1 MKWRC
6 RTGVLQGRMLL
17 PLILVTGIGGGFQYG
32 FNMSSINAP
41 SMFIK
46 KFIAETWVERFGTAL
61 DETAVTLLWCVIVST
76 YPIGG
81 LFGALNAGH
90 LSIKYGRKNA
100 LLFNNIVA
108 IVAAIIMMFSKVGRS
123 FEMILV
129 GRFLYG
135 INAGIGLNVHSMYLG
150 ESAPKELRGLV
161 SLTRAMFV
169 AFGKFIGQV
178 VGLREILGTETA
190 WPLLLAFSGLP
201 ALIQLFLLPWFPES
215 PRYLLIDRGNKVL
228 CVDALR
234 RLWGQGDFFEEVQD
248 MEAEQAA
255 ARGER
260 PKTARELF
268 QDRSVRWQLITNIML
283 TVAMQ
288 LCGINAIYF
297 YSSEVFQETSEVFQ
311 EAGIPNWTIPYV
323 VLGAGA
329 TLLLTSMISG
339 FFIER
344 DGRKALLW
352 KGYSLMTL
360 WAALLC
366 VTLPLQHQFTWMPYL
381 SIFLIFAYIFSYG
394 IGPAGVTAIIPFEI
408 FTQSYRPVA
417 FVINGSFQWLGLVLL
432 GMIFPFIVEGL
443 GPFCFLIFLGDCLI
457 IAVFVFIILPET
469 KGKTILEINEE
480 FRKINRKRMGGSS
493 VAVRRKPQQQEPEI
507 FVIATRL

>member
-1 MKWRC
+1 MLKKL
-6 RTGVLQGRMLL
+6 LQGRMLL
-17 PLILVTGIGGGFQYG
+17 ALILVTGIGGGFQYG
-32 FNMSSINAP
+32 LNMSSINAP
-41 SMFIK
+41 SAFIK
-46 KFIAETWVERFGTAL
+46 SFIDETWVQRFGKSMDGTS
-61 DETAVTLLWCVIVST
+61 VKLLWYVIVSI
-76 YPIGG
+76 YPVGG
-81 LFGALNAGH
+81 LLGALNAGH
-90 LSIKYGRKNA
+90 LSVKYGRKNA

-108 IVAAIIMMFSKVGRS
+108 ITAAIIMMFSKRVQS

-178 VGLREILGTETA
+178 IGLREILGTESA

-201 ALIQLFLLPWFPES
+201 ALIQLILLPWFPES
-215 PRYLLIDRGNKVL
+215 PRYLLIDRGDKDL

-234 RLWGQGDFFEEVQD
+234 RLWGQGDFCEEVQD

-255 ARGER
+255 TKGER
-260 PKTARELF
+260 AKTARELF

-297 YSSEVFQETSEVFQ
+297 YSSEVFQE
-311 EAGIPNWTIPYV
+311 AGIPDWTIPYIV
-323 VLGAGA
+323 VGAGA
-329 TLLLTSMISG
+329 TLLLTSVVSG
-339 FFIER
+339 LFIER

-352 KGYSLMTL
+352 KGYGLMTL

-366 VTLPLQHQFTWMPYL
+366 VTLPLQHQFTWLPYG

-408 FTQSYRPVA
+408 FTQPFRPVA
-417 FVINGSFQWLGLVLL
+417 FMINGFFQWLGLVLM
-432 GMIFPFIVEGL
+432 GMIFPYIVEGL

-457 IAVFVFIILPET
+457 IAMFVFIILPET
-469 KGKTILEINEE
+469 KGKTVLEITEE

-493 VAVRRKPQQQEPEI
+493 VAIRRRLSQNAPEI
-507 FVIATRL
+507 FVIATKL

>member
-1 MKWRC
+1 
-6 RTGVLQGRMLL
+6 MLL

-46 KFIAETWVERFGTAL
+46 EFIAETWVTRFGTTL
-61 DETAVTLLWCVIVST
+61 DETAITLLWCVIVSI

-81 LFGALNAGH
+81 LIGALNAGH
-90 LSIKYGRKNA
+90 LSIKYGR
-100 LLFNNIVA
+100 
-108 IVAAIIMMFSKVGRS
+108 
-123 FEMILV
+123 
-129 GRFLYG
+129 
-135 INAGIGLNVHSMYLG
+135 
-150 ESAPKELRGLV
+150 
-161 SLTRAMFV
+161 
-169 AFGKFIGQV
+169 
-178 VGLREILGTETA
+178 EILGTEAA

-201 ALIQLFLLPWFPES
+201 ALIQLVLLPWFPES
-215 PRYLLIDRGNKVL
+215 PRYLLIDKGNKVL

-255 ARGER
+255 AKGER
-260 PKTARELF
+260 AKTARELF

-297 YSSEVFQETSEVFQ
+297 YSSEVFQE
-311 EAGIPNWTIPYV
+311 AGIPDWTIPYV

-329 TLLLTSMISG
+329 TLLMTSMVSG

-366 VTLPLQHQFTWMPYL
+366 VTLPLQHQFTWMPYC

-457 IAVFVFIILPET
+457 IAVFIFIILPET

-493 VAVRRKPQQQEPEI
+493 VVVRRKAPQQDPEI

>member
-1 MKWRC
+1 MLKKL
-6 RTGVLQGRMLL
+6 LQGRMLL

-41 SMFIK
+41 STFIK
-46 KFIAETWVERFGTAL
+46 KFIAETWVERFGTTL
-61 DETAVTLLWCVIVST
+61 DDTAVTLLWCVIVST

-108 IVAAIIMMFSKVGRS
+108 IIAAIIMMFSKVGRS

-248 MEAEQAA
+248 MEAEQAE

-288 LCGINAIYF
+288 LCGINA
-297 YSSEVFQETSEVFQ
+297 
-311 EAGIPNWTIPYV
+311 
-323 VLGAGA
+323 
-329 TLLLTSMISG
+329 
-339 FFIER
+339 
-344 DGRKALLW
+344 
-352 KGYSLMTL
+352 
-360 WAALLC
+360 
-366 VTLPLQHQFTWMPYL
+366 VT
-381 SIFLIFAYIFSYG
+381 
-394 IGPAGVTAIIPFEI
+394 GVTAIIPFEI

-507 FVIATRL
+507 LSLVPGYNVLKRLWWIRSLVGSWGRR

>member
-1 MKWRC
+1 MLKKL
-6 RTGVLQGRMLL
+6 LQGRMLL

-288 LCGINAIYF
+288 LCGINA
-297 YSSEVFQETSEVFQ
+297 
-311 EAGIPNWTIPYV
+311 
-323 VLGAGA
+323 
-329 TLLLTSMISG
+329 
-339 FFIER
+339 
-344 DGRKALLW
+344 
-352 KGYSLMTL
+352 
-360 WAALLC
+360 
-366 VTLPLQHQFTWMPYL
+366 HQFTWMPYL